1 MQLQKYLTST
11 CNKQVEELGKL
22 TVSLLVEFIIRT
34 QLNHKIK
41 NCSGALII
49 IFKNNTEKPT
59 VVSLI
64 IQRYNICVSTIHY
77 GKCLFTHAYS
87 EETVN

>member
-1 MQLQKYLTST
+1 MQLQKHLTST
-11 CNKQVEELGKL
+11 CNNQVEELGKL

-49 IFKNNTEKPT
+49 IFKNNADKPT

-64 IQRYNICVSTIHY
+64 IQRYNICVSTIHH

-87 EETVN
+87 